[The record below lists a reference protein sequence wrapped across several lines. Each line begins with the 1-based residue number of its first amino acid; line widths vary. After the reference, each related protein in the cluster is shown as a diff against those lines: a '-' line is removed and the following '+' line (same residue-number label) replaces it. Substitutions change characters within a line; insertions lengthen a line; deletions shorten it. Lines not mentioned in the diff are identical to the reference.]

1 MGDPPGP
8 RRPHRQPS
16 IPELDRAA
24 PAFGA
29 LAAGNGHVV
38 GPIVRDECA
47 ADPAPR
53 AEIDARFGSHGAE
66 YAIVGFGGTTMFT
79 ENKNKERLLGEY
91 LTAFEKLRTDHPN
104 ARLIVIGR
112 QTFTE
117 EVDGVVLLDYVSDWY
132 SLVKHAKV
140 ILSPPAGSRSPS
152 SP

>member
-53 AEIDARFGSHGAE
+53 AEIDARFGLHGAE
-66 YAIVGFGGTTMFT
+66 YAIV
-79 ENKNKERLLGEY
+79 
-91 LTAFEKLRTDHPN
+91 A
-104 ARLIVIGR
+104 ARLRAAAPGAPRIR
-112 QTFTE
+112 SAA
-117 EVDGVVLLDYVSDWY
+117 VL
-132 SLVKHAKV
+132 
-140 ILSPPAGSRSPS
+140 R
-152 SP
+152 